1 MDAAWCPNDKR
12 SCVVATTGQI
22 TPSSQA
28 GRLIIE
34 TLKTHSPNFVL
45 DIGTWNGLGSTLC
58 CLMGLQGNTTSR
70 LLSVESNR
78 EKNEIAKKNCA
89 PFLTVNLS
97 AKLLWGTLL
106 QESDMAD
113 IDTVFPQLSDPEFK
127 RWHTIDVA
135 NMNQAP
141 YLLDLVPEAI
151 DFALFDGGEFT
162 TYYEF
167 KKLFSRCTKFIALDD
182 TNTAK
187 CALIR
192 SQLQADPLWNEV
204 AYLPERNGFSLF
216 RHI

>member
-1 MDAAWCPNDKR
+1 MDATWCPNDKR
-12 SCVVATTGQI
+12 SCVVASSGQI
-22 TPSSQA
+22 TPTSQA

-34 TLKTHSPNFVL
+34 TLKTHSPTFVL
-45 DIGTWNGLGSTLC
+45 DIGTWNGLGSTQC
-58 CLMGLQGNTTSR
+58 CLLGLQGHTTSR

-89 PFLTVNLS
+89 
-97 AKLLWGTLL
+97 ALLDTMPNAELVWGTLL

-127 RWHTIDVA
+127 RWHTIDIA

-141 YLLDLVPEAI
+141 YLLDKVPDAV
-151 DFALFDGGEFT
+151 DFVLFDGGEFT

-167 KKLFSRCTKFIALDD
+167 KKLLSRCTKFIALDD

-192 SQLQADPLWNEV
+192 SQLQADPLWTEV

-216 RHI
+216 CHI